1 MHLITL
7 IEHSL
12 GDYQKIADWIHSLPI
27 KNKLGETVKACPRQL
42 SLIDITLDESC
53 VEEFLSYLP
62 AGHGHVDSKKLG
74 LMKKIIQKFSPLQPV
89 DISKMGSN
97 TINNQFP
104 RPTFAYFQIL
114 GSLPDNKNK
123 KGMDLL

>member
-12 GDYQKIADWIHSLPI
+12 GDYDKIADWIHSLPI
-27 KNKLGETVKACPRQL
+27 KNKLGEKVRACPRQI

-62 AGHGHVDSKKLG
+62 PGHGHVDSKKLG
-74 LMKKIIQKFSPLQPV
+74 LMKKIIHKFSPLNPV
-89 DISKMGSN
+89 DISKMGTN
-97 TINNQFP
+97 QINNHFP
-104 RPTFAYFQIL
+104 HPVFCYFQIL
-114 GSLPDNKNK
+114 GSIPDNKND